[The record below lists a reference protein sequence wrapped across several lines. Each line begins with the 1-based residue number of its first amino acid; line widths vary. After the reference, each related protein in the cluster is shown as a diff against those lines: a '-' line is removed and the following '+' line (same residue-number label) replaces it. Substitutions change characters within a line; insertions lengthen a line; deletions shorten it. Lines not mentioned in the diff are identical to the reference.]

1 MGRGAGPDHG
11 EDDRVRLCTY
21 VFSGGCQTKRERVSD
36 RAESKKRDYGSLKDK
51 IRHYD
56 PFLYDYNKN
65 SQPDVKTA
73 ILHEKSGNT
82 SSKTEKTGDDS
93 LSMLTK
99 EALSVY
105 HTISET
111 PKAAETI
118 GEELGISTDEVMTAL
133 SELEMLGL
141 METNGYGFYQKK

>member
-1 MGRGAGPDHG
+1 
-11 EDDRVRLCTY
+11 
-21 VFSGGCQTKRERVSD
+21 
-36 RAESKKRDYGSLKDK
+36 
-51 IRHYD
+51 
-56 PFLYDYNKN
+56 
-65 SQPDVKTA
+65 
-73 ILHEKSGNT
+73 
-82 SSKTEKTGDDS
+82 
-93 LSMLTK
+93 MLTK

-118 GEELGISTDEVMTAL
+118 GEELGISTDEVMTVL